1 MKKNQNDCFGF
12 DKMIR
17 WDLVEEDLA
26 KGKDSHLLQTLGK
39 KEGK

>member
-1 MKKNQNDCFGF
+1 MTDFLDF

-39 KEGK
+39 KEDR

>member
-1 MKKNQNDCFGF
+1 MADFPDF

-26 KGKDSHLLQTLGK
+26 KGKNSHLLQTLGK